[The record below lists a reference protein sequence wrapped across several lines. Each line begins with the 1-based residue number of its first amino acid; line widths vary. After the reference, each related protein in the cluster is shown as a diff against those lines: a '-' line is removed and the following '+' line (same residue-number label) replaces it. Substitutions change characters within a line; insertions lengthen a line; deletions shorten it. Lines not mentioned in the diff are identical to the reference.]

1 MLLVL
6 TINFV
11 YSSECNNSSKKG
23 TARKFLGEIHVDIRQ
38 ICLLYSPRTSP
49 DYFHI
54 ELALRGGGEASN
66 AISDLLSLLHVDPD
80 RRLLLPMMNFG
91 FLMNVSGEF

>member
-54 ELALRGGGEASN
+54 ELALRGGEASN